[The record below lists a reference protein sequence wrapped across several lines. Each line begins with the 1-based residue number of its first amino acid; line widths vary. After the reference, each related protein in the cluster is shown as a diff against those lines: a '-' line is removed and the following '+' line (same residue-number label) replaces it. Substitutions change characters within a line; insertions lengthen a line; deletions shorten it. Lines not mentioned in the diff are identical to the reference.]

1 MVKPMVNPLQITFLS
16 IAAVGAGFLLA
27 SADAAASPK
36 RFPPPPS
43 SHGRTYGHGSG
54 LVAMDVD
61 FDTGR
66 VTSVRMVAST
76 GYRDFDDTALK
87 AFRRWRF
94 KPRTVRHVRTPI
106 TFRVRGKK
114 L

>member
-1 MVKPMVNPLQITFLS
+1 MFTHLQITFLS
-16 IAAVGAGFLLA
+16 IAAVAASFLFA
-27 SADAAASPK
+27 SADAVASPE
-36 RFPPPPS
+36 RVPPPPS
-43 SHGRTYGHGSG
+43 SHGRAYGHGSG

-66 VTSVRMVAST
+66 VTSARMVAST
-76 GYRDFDDTALK
+76 GYRDFDDAALK

>member
-1 MVKPMVNPLQITFLS
+1 M
-16 IAAVGAGFLLA
+16 AAAILLICVEALA
-27 SADAAASPK
+27 SPEGVPA
-36 RFPPPPS
+36 PPPS
-43 SHGRTYGHGSG
+43 HGLIYGHGSG

-66 VTSVRMVAST
+66 VTAARMIAST
-76 GYRDFDDTALK
+76 GYPELDDRALK
-87 AFRRWRF
+87 AFRRWHF

-106 TFRVRGKK
+106 TFRVRGKR